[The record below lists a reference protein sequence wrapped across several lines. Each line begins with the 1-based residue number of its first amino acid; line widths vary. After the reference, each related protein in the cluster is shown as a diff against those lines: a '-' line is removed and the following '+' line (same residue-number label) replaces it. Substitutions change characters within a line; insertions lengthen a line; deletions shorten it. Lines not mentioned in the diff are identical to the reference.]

1 MTWEEA
7 IKMNP
12 GPMFPKSKCKVSLCH
27 ATKCF
32 WNRNKACSL
41 AEVMVDDKG
50 QCMQFK
56 ET

>member
-1 MTWEEA
+1 MTWEKT